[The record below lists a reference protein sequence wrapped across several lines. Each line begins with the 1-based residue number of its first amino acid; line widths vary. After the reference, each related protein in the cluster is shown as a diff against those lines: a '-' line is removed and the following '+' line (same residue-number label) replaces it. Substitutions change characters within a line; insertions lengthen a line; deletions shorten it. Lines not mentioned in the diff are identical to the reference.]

1 MKEGTELRVFV
12 TYVVRVYNNSDTNE
26 VEFNEITDYYDEQYT
41 IVSEDVK
48 ASVIDNNS
56 KRSQQVVADAPYYR
70 IMNTKDA
77 EINNLWQETKE
88 KNLAEKVDGVDCGEI
103 KWTEKK
109 NDTLKAKQKIL
120 THLKPEA
127 KMIVNN
133 DDPHAKDFE
142 TENTVKIGKTGDIA
156 FMDYEPDATG
166 TKIWFKYFDRQF
178 GVRTNMLCEFNIYN
192 YLTSLGLVTS
202 MGFDPTKVIS
212 CASKLKPPKGRNE
225 IIGVNGARAIIDY
238 AHTPDAVEK
247 IITSNREVTN
257 GKIITIVGCGGNRDP
272 LKRPIMGNIA
282 SNLSDFVIF
291 TDDNPREENELDIL
305 KDILKGV
312 TEENYIVEPDR
323 RKAIISGLNMIKPG
337 DTLLILGKG
346 HEDYQIIGKQK
357 HHFSDKEEVENYLKT
372 LNISDEKT
380 I

>member
-1 MKEGTELRVFV
+1 MGKKKKK
-12 TYVVRVYNNSDTNE
+12 VV
-26 VEFNEITDYYDEQYT
+26 
-41 IVSEDVK
+41 
-48 ASVIDNNS
+48 
-56 KRSQQVVADAPYYR
+56 
-70 IMNTKDA
+70 
-77 EINNLWQETKE
+77 
-88 KNLAEKVDGVDCGEI
+88 G
-103 KWTEKK
+103 
-109 NDTLKAKQKIL
+109 
-120 THLKPEA
+120 
-127 KMIVNN
+127 
-133 DDPHAKDFE
+133 
-142 TENTVKIGKTGDIA
+142 
-156 FMDYEPDATG
+156 
-166 TKIWFKYFDRQF
+166 
-178 GVRTNMLCEFNIYN
+178 
-192 YLTSLGLVTS
+192 
-202 MGFDPTKVIS
+202 
-212 CASKLKPPKGRNE
+212 CASKLRPPKGRNE

-372 LNISDEKT
+372 LNISDEK
-380 I
+380 II

>member
-1 MKEGTELRVFV
+1 
-12 TYVVRVYNNSDTNE
+12 
-26 VEFNEITDYYDEQYT
+26 
-41 IVSEDVK
+41 
-48 ASVIDNNS
+48 
-56 KRSQQVVADAPYYR
+56 
-70 IMNTKDA
+70 
-77 EINNLWQETKE
+77 
-88 KNLAEKVDGVDCGEI
+88 
-103 KWTEKK
+103 
-109 NDTLKAKQKIL
+109 
-120 THLKPEA
+120 
-127 KMIVNN
+127 
-133 DDPHAKDFE
+133 
-142 TENTVKIGKTGDIA
+142 
-156 FMDYEPDATG
+156 
-166 TKIWFKYFDRQF
+166 
-178 GVRTNMLCEFNIYN
+178 MLCEFNIYN

-202 MGFDPTKVIS
+202 LGFKPQKVVG
-212 CASKLKPPKGRNE
+212 CASKLRPPKGRNE

>member
-1 MKEGTELRVFV
+1 
-12 TYVVRVYNNSDTNE
+12 
-26 VEFNEITDYYDEQYT
+26 
-41 IVSEDVK
+41 
-48 ASVIDNNS
+48 
-56 KRSQQVVADAPYYR
+56 
-70 IMNTKDA
+70 
-77 EINNLWQETKE
+77 
-88 KNLAEKVDGVDCGEI
+88 
-103 KWTEKK
+103 
-109 NDTLKAKQKIL
+109 
-120 THLKPEA
+120 
-127 KMIVNN
+127 
-133 DDPHAKDFE
+133 
-142 TENTVKIGKTGDIA
+142 
-156 FMDYEPDATG
+156 
-166 TKIWFKYFDRQF
+166 
-178 GVRTNMLCEFNIYN
+178 
-192 YLTSLGLVTS
+192 

-212 CASKLKPPKGRNE
+212 CASKLRPPKGRNE

-247 IITSNREVTN
+247 IITSNRKVTT

-291 TDDNPREENELDIL
+291 TDDNPREENEIDIL

-357 HHFSDKEEVENYLKT
+357 QHFSDKEEVENYLKT
-372 LNISDEKT
+372 LNISDEK
-380 I
+380 II